1 KSNTKHKQASSIS
14 ARIVLPQKRCY
25 NRRNSAATIDAATR
39 LEPTWQTDRPGQRQ
53 TLNARAP
60 PDPWPELADASTRRP
75 QRSASRVRTHART
88 HAARSLAGAL
98 AREVN
103 GGGGGVCAS
112 GRSPA
117 RTGSENTMVTVC
129 AASATGDVANTL
141 QSSGALGFAW
151 TVGGWIGTVTA
162 ALIVALVAFIF
173 VYRMAKK
180 DKAPAG
186 YKLPPEFRS
195 NIPVV
200 GNFIG
205 FASDPLGFVRQ
216 GYKECGN
223 IFTIDM
229 VAEKC
234 TFLIGADAHKV
245 FFEATDEE
253 MDQARPYRF
262 MKPIFGKGV
271 VYDSPLKKRRQQMRA
286 LGRSL
291 RPSVIKT
298 YPPMIA
304 AEVKSYLDS
313 RWGDSGTVDLH
324 KAFAELII
332 NTASATLLGPEIR
345 GEMFQEMSTLYA
357 HLDNGL
363 TPISVFFPNAPTAA
377 HKSRDHARIEIS
389 ALFSRILERR
399 RADPEAAEKR
409 SDMIK
414 TLMEFTYS
422 DGTKFTDDEIAG
434 MILAALFAGQHTSS
448 IVSTWSLLFLLEDK
462 RNKGAKVFEK
472 ILDEIASLEEKPGL
486 FASGDV
492 PHDVVKEEVELYK
505 VVKEAIRLHP
515 PLIML
520 MREVMKP
527 ITMPDGTYIPAGHR
541 AMVSNAIAQRLPE
554 VFENPDEFDPSRWDD
569 FNIAKLKPYSFIG
582 FGAGLHT
589 CMGES
594 FAFMQVRTILTVIL
608 STYELD
614 LVTPF
619 PEADYEAMV
628 VPPKGPNMVRFKRR
642 ETPLSA
648 SRKVE
653 PKVPKAPKAA
663 AADSKID
670 EPSNAAEESKAEF
683 TLEEIAKHNTKED
696 LWIIVKDRV
705 FDVTTYLD
713 LHQGGDNAIINFGG
727 RDATEAVA
735 GPQHPSTVPT
745 LLERYHI
752 GNVKK

>member
-1 KSNTKHKQASSIS
+1 MVS
-14 ARIVLPQKRCY
+14 AVIC
-25 NRRNSAATIDAATR
+25 SAAD
-39 LEPTWQTDRPGQRQ
+39 
-53 TLNARAP
+53 
-60 PDPWPELADASTRRP
+60 
-75 QRSASRVRTHART
+75 V
-88 HAARSLAGAL
+88 GAQI
-98 AREVN
+98 E
-103 GGGGGVCAS
+103 
-112 GRSPA
+112 
-117 RTGSENTMVTVC
+117 
-129 AASATGDVANTL
+129 
-141 QSSGALGFAW
+141 SSGALGFAW
-151 TVGGWIGTVTA
+151 TVGGWVGTLVA
-162 ALIVALVAFIF
+162 VIIVAAAAFITL
-173 VYRMAKK
+173 YRLATK

-186 YKLPPEFRS
+186 YHLPPTFSS

-205 FASDPLGFVRQ
+205 FAADPLGFVRK
-216 GYKECGN
+216 GHKECGN
-223 IFTIDM
+223 VFTIDM

-291 RPSVIKT
+291 RPSVLKN

-304 AEVKSYLDS
+304 KETKDYLNS
-313 RWGDSGTVDLH
+313 HWGESGTIDLH
-324 KAFAELII
+324 KCFAELII

-345 GEMFQEMSTLYA
+345 GEMFKEMSTLYA

-363 TPISVFFPNAPTAA
+363 TPLSVFFPNAPIEA
-377 HKSRDHARIEIS
+377 HKIRDHARIEIS
-389 ALFSRILERR
+389 ALFGRILAKRR
-399 RADPEAAEKR
+399 SDPEAAASR
-409 SDMIK
+409 NDMIK

-448 IVSTWSLLFLLEDK
+448 IVSTWSLLFLLEDQ
-462 RNKGAKVFEK
+462 RSKGSKVMDK
-472 ILDEIASLEEKPGL
+472 VLDEMCSLEETPGD
-486 FASGDV
+486 FADGKVS
-492 PHDVVKEEVELYK
+492 HDVVKEEVEMYK
-505 VVKEAIRLHP
+505 VVKEAIRMHP

-520 MREVMKP
+520 MRQVMKP

-589 CMGES
+589 CMGET
-594 FAFMQVRTILTVIL
+594 FAFMQVRTILSVIL
-608 STYELD
+608 ATYELE

-619 PEADYEAMV
+619 PEPDYEAMV

-642 ETPLSA
+642 ATPLSLE
-648 SRKVE
+648 RKVE
-653 PKVPKAPKAA
+653 RKVLSKPVSS
-663 AADSKID
+663 AADDAIE
-670 EPSNAAEESKAEF
+670 EPSNVAEEAKNVYTAEQV
-683 TLEEIAKHNTKED
+683 AKHNTKD
-696 LWIIVKDRV
+696 SLWIIVKNKV
-705 FDVTTYLD
+705 YDVTTYLD
-713 LHQGGDNAIINFGG
+713 LHQGGDNAIINWGG
-727 RDATEAVA
+727 KDATEAIA

-745 LLERYHI
+745 LLQRYHI
-752 GNVKK
+752 GNLAK